1 MVWRGVS
8 EEEARRLAH
17 EGGGAEDSKTGS
29 QDHVALGHVA
39 VIDRLPGLGGDA
51 ELVDGAPL
59 PVLEGGHASLL
70 LDLQTAGLE
79 KGAVQ
84 HLQNKAKVMKK
95 AKKEAMETHLSEK
108 RSQMKSIEFAFLRA
122 KCFCFAVEQWKQ
134 AAADSYGGGWV
145 KEKLHNILKNCFKIK
160 NGIKIAFKKS

>member
-17 EGGGAEDSKTGS
+17 EEGGAEDSKTGS